1 MYNKIG
7 LEEHFAIPETMGG
20 STVYFEKTG
29 AKDIRSTRLL
39 DLEAVSYTH
48 LGSCWRVSGLGITV
62 R

>member
-39 DLEAVSYTH
+39 DLRRCAWSKWT
-48 LGSCWRVSGLGITV
+48 STAWT
-62 R
+62 